1 MRIRILLGSA
11 AAAAALFVTGCSVDT
26 EHVAD
31 QISEDLEAQLGTA
44 YEVSCPDDVD
54 NEEGVTFTCT
64 AEGEDGSSLTI
75 SAEVAEDDTVAWE
88 VTGAEGLPE

>member
-1 MRIRILLGSA
+1 MRIRTLIGSA
-11 AAAAALFVTGCSVDT
+11 AAAALLLTGCSVDT

-31 QISEDLEAQLGTA
+31 QISEELEDQIGVA

-54 NEEGVTFTCT
+54 NEEGVTFECT

-75 SAEVAEDDTVAWE
+75 SAEVGEDDTVAWQ
-88 VTGAEGLPE
+88 VTGGEGLPE